1 MKWKD
6 IMHCHLL
13 TCLQA
18 KKKNHYTQVSAA
30 ILGVF
35 FHGWCVCVM

>member
-18 KKKNHYTQVSAA
+18 KKNHYTQVSAA